1 MTQNTANGHD
11 NVAFMRDLENRYK
24 VASGLLNRSQFK
36 IFYGQ
41 VRPAPILTIGINTGG
56 APSNTDIDGAK
67 HKDGKF
73 AAASADYYENGESDL
88 LDCNWPENQGLKK
101 LLVPLLDGSEESI
114 RRRIVKTNVAFRRS
128 SKTTDIDIAAAKREA
143 APFLLEI
150 ISIVRPQLVLLTGVS
165 LSVFVERFCSEKYNC
180 IPRIRDE
187 KIKHVVFEA
196 ANVLLRGSNSEA
208 LVVQVAHASQF
219 SWTYE
224 KYSVVE
230 RIQALMQSA

>member
-1 MTQNTANGHD
+1 M
-11 NVAFMRDLENRYK
+11 
-24 VASGLLNRSQFK
+24 
-36 IFYGQ
+36 
-41 VRPAPILTIGINTGG
+41 
-56 APSNTDIDGAK
+56 
-67 HKDGKF
+67 
-73 AAASADYYENGESDL
+73 
-88 LDCNWPENQGLKK
+88 
-101 LLVPLLDGSEESI
+101 
-114 RRRIVKTNVAFRRS
+114 
-128 SKTTDIDIAAAKREA
+128 TDIDIAAAKREA

-165 LSVFVERFCSEKYNC
+165 LSVFVERFCSEEHNS

-230 RIQALMQSA
+230 PSSNNFPREIKNMITAEDSKYTWASSPREIQKS